1 MDKVKN
7 KILVIS
13 YDFFPDNSPN
23 TYRWL
28 NVLKKWNERGV
39 EIHVLSFHKTNF
51 TGYEEFEGIKIYRTG
66 ESLFEKFKNKIFN
79 LSEKENLIPD
89 IQNQKIVKERF
100 VRKIYNLTWKKLYF
114 PDFAFLWQSSAFNK
128 ACEIIQKENITDLIT
143 ISWPFSD
150 HVVGL
155 KLKKKFVNIN
165 WIADTID
172 PFYLSKAVNN
182 NSLYNSLNY
191 KYEKKVLSSAD
202 VVTVLTDKL
211 KDKYSELYPFIK
223 DKIVVN
229 HNIFVP
235 YDIIQTADTVD
246 NGKTKLVF
254 VGTLTPI
261 TRSPLNLLQLF
272 DNLFNHK
279 NNILDLEL
287 HFYGDHKQCAHIFK
301 KYNYLLEQSVFLH
314 GLVPREQ
321 IASILDSATILVNI
335 GNNNEF
341 QEPSKILEYIYLGKP
356 ILNVCSII
364 DDSSLEILSA
374 YDLNYNV
381 FVNDINDVERINDI
395 FKFIRRKNILENEN
409 SIKIFQK
416 YLLPEVEK
424 RYFELL
430 KK

>member
-28 NVLKKWNERGV
+28 NVLRKWNERGV
-39 EIHVLSFHKTNF
+39 EIHVLSFHKNNF
-51 TGYEEFEGIKIYRTG
+51 TEYEEFEGIIIYRIG
-66 ESLFEKFKNKIFN
+66 KSAFEKLKSKIFN
-79 LSEKENLIPD
+79 VSEKENYIPN
-89 IQNQKIVKERF
+89 IQNQNIDKKGFI
-100 VRKIYNLTWKKLYF
+100 RKIYNLTWKKLYF
-114 PDFAFLWQSSAFNK
+114 PDFAFLWQSAALKK
-128 ACEIIQKENITDLIT
+128 ASEIIKKENITDLIT
-143 ISWPFSD
+143 VSWPFSD
-150 HVVGL
+150 HVVGSR
-155 KLKKKFVNIN
+155 LKKKFVNIN

-182 NSLYNSLNY
+182 NFLYNSLNY
-191 KYEKKVLSSAD
+191 NYEKKVLSSAD

-211 KDKYSELYPFIK
+211 KHKYSKLYPSIK
-223 DKIVVN
+223 DKISVN

-235 YDIIQTADTVD
+235 YDRIQAADKEN

-272 DNLFNHK
+272 DNLFNLN
-279 NNILDLEL
+279 NNIFDLEL
-287 HFYGDHKQCAHIFK
+287 HFYGDHKQCADIFE
-301 KYNYLLEQSVFLH
+301 KYNYLLEQSIFLH

-321 IASILDSATILVNI
+321 IPTILDSASILINI

-341 QEPSKILEYIYLGKP
+341 QEPSKILEYIYFGKP
-356 ILNVCSII
+356 ILNVCSIEK
-364 DDSSLEILSA
+364 DSSLEVLSK

-381 FVNDINDVERINDI
+381 FVNDIDDKQKEIELLSFLSNKHNITDEQIN
-395 FKFIRRKNILENEN
+395 NILCD
-409 SIKIFQK
+409 

-424 RYFELL
+424 RYFKLL
-430 KK
+430 I